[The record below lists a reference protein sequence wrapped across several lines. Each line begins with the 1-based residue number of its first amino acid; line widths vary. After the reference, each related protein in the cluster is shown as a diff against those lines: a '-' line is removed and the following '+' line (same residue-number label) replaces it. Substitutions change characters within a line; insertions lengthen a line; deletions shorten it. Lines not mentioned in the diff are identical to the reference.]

1 MPYQSYR
8 KNYKKNYGNLQKKK
22 WASMM
27 KDIPLSNVV
36 IDPNATGGSYIT
48 MVANSAE
55 TAVPTPTILKVKHAK
70 LSLDFVFDATVLN
83 NGFCCFLY
91 VPQGVV
97 INSGLPVLHPE
108 WIMAW
113 RNIPNDVSST
123 HHPIMLSSSMSRNLN
138 SGDSI
143 VLLFSFY
150 NSAVSPTSLR
160 ISARHSCVLRN
171 N

>member
-1 MPYQSYR
+1 MF
-8 KNYKKNYGNLQKKK
+8 
-22 WASMM
+22 
-27 KDIPLSNVV
+27 LSQLLLLIV
-36 IDPNATGGSYIT
+36 
-48 MVANSAE
+48 
-55 TAVPTPTILKVKHAK
+55 
-70 LSLDFVFDATVLN
+70 DFAFDATVLN

-123 HHPIMLSSSMSRNLN
+123 HHPIMLSSSMSRNLQ

-150 NSAVSPTSLR
+150 NAATGPTSLR

>member
-1 MPYQSYR
+1 MPYQNYR
-8 KNYKKNYGNLQKKK
+8 KNYKKNYGQKKK

-36 IDPNATGGSYIT
+36 IDPHATGGSYIT
-48 MVANSAE
+48 MVQNSAE

-113 RNIPNDVSST
+113 RNIPNDVSAT
-123 HHPIMLSSSMSRNLN
+123 HHQVMLSSKLSRNLN

-143 VLLFSFY
+143 VMLFSFY
-150 NSAVSPTSLR
+150 NNASSPTTASV
-160 ISARHSCVLRN
+160 SARYSCVVRN